1 MKKIIS
7 MLFAVAMVFGFISNA
22 NAAKTL
28 KCQTVLNTKADEV
41 KMLKDFTDTVT
52 ELTSGSLKF
61 EILPAGA
68 VVGVKE
74 TLDAVDKGLIDCGF
88 AWTHYWS
95 GDHPAAMLFGS
106 PVAGGGVGIDNIAFL
121 SWFLYG
127 GGKELYDQLW
137 KEMGRDIKGFMIQPV
152 GPEALGWF
160 PKPIKD
166 MADFRKYKFR
176 TPPGIPGQTY
186 KDIGIASV
194 AMGGGDI
201 LPALQAGTIDAAE
214 WCCPKPD
221 LTFGFQKVLKHYYL
235 QGLHQ
240 VVVNADFYITG
251 KTYNKMTAHEKKSLE
266 VAANAS
272 LAKSLSYRIYENGK
286 ALRELTTKHGVIL
299 EDTPTDY
306 FKEYMAAAKKTLN
319 KNAAE
324 NKFFAKVYKS
334 MKELAEMK
342 SMVKDKNFR
351 IFLSDKSI
359 NVFNSETFT
368 SGSDPYDFFDHMKV
382 DDDASHAFYL
392 GIELARAQ
400 IAFQLGKN
408 YDQDNELNWGIAVKK
423 KKQNL
428 LKRPELK
435 ITQK

>member
-1 MKKIIS
+1 
-7 MLFAVAMVFGFISNA
+7 MLFAIAMVFGFISNA

-52 ELTSGSLKF
+52 TLTAGSLKF

-121 SWFLYG
+121 SWFQYG

-186 KDIGIASV
+186 KAVSYTHLT
-194 AMGGGDI
+194 
-201 LPALQAGTIDAAE
+201 LPT
-214 WCCPKPD
+214 
-221 LTFGFQKVLKHYYL
+221 
-235 QGLHQ
+235 
-240 VVVNADFYITG
+240 
-251 KTYNKMTAHEKKSLE
+251 
-266 VAANAS
+266 
-272 LAKSLSYRIYENGK
+272 K
-286 ALRELTTKHGVIL
+286 A
-299 EDTPTDY
+299 
-306 FKEYMAAAKKTLN
+306 
-319 KNAAE
+319 
-324 NKFFAKVYKS
+324 
-334 MKELAEMK
+334 
-342 SMVKDKNFR
+342 
-351 IFLSDKSI
+351 
-359 NVFNSETFT
+359 
-368 SGSDPYDFFDHMKV
+368 
-382 DDDASHAFYL
+382 
-392 GIELARAQ
+392 
-400 IAFQLGKN
+400 
-408 YDQDNELNWGIAVKK
+408 
-423 KKQNL
+423 
-428 LKRPELK
+428 
-435 ITQK
+435 

>member
-1 MKKIIS
+1 MRKIIS
-7 MLFAVAMVFGFISNA
+7 LFLGIALFIGFTVSA

-28 KCQTVLNTKADEV
+28 KCQTVISAKADEV
-41 KMLKDFTDTVT
+41 KMLKDWGQDITD
-52 ELTSGSLKF
+52 LTNGEINF

-95 GDHPAAMLFGS
+95 GEHPAAMLFGS
-106 PVAGGGVGIDNIAFL
+106 PVAGAGVGIDNIAFL
-121 SWFLYG
+121 SWFQYG

-137 KEMGRDIKGFMIQPV
+137 KEMGRDIKGFMLQPV

-186 KDIGIASV
+186 KDIGVASV

-201 LPALQAGTIDAAE
+201 LPALEAGTIDAAE

-221 LTFGFQKVLKHYYL
+221 MTFGFQKVLKHYYL

-240 VVVNADFYITG
+240 VVVNADVYVNG
-251 KTYNKMTAHEKKSLE
+251 DVYNSLTPIQKKAFE
-266 VAANAS
+266 VASNAS
-272 LAKSLSYRIYENGK
+272 LSKSMSYRIYENGK

-299 EDTPTDY
+299 HDTPADY
-306 FKEYMAAAKKTLN
+306 FPAYMAAAKASLE
-319 KNAAE
+319 KNAAK
-324 NKFFAKVYKS
+324 NKFFAKVWQS
-334 MKELAEMK
+334 Q
-342 SMVKDKNFR
+342 KDFA
-351 IFLSDKSI
+351 D
-359 NVFNSETFT
+359 
-368 SGSDPYDFFDHMKV
+368 
-382 DDDASHAFYL
+382 
-392 GIELARAQ
+392 
-400 IAFQLGKN
+400 
-408 YDQDNELNWGIAVKK
+408 IAVPFWSGAQMSNAK
-423 KKQNL
+423 L
-428 LKRPELK
+428 GMAHAATLK
-435 ITQK
+435 